1 MEGRR
6 PVLSSVRPEGPGGP
20 CPGDGRGGGH
30 LLDDPLA
37 ALVSDDR
44 RSTVAALRLAG
55 GDEDGREQ
63 TFERIRDELETPPAG
78 LRVGLTET
86 SRSMPS

>member
-6 PVLSSVRPEGPGGP
+6 PVLSSVRPEGHGGP

-78 LRVGLTET
+78 LRVGLTGDLAVDAE
-86 SRSMPS
+86 